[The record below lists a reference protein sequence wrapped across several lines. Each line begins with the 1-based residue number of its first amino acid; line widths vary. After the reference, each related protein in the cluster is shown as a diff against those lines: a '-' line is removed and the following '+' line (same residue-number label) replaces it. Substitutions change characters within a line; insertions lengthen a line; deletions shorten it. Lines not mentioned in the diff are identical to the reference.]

1 MPAEN
6 GSLNLPGAA
15 AGLFRVGPAPAGGD
29 GKRFGDHTG
38 ILAVWAFACGTAHH
52 QDYRAGA
59 GALCGMAQLY
69 LF

>member
-1 MPAEN
+1 MRMYDIIHKKRE
-6 GSLNLPGAA
+6 GGELDVYK
-15 AGLFRVGPAPAGGD
+15 RQAPAGGD

-59 GALCGMAQLY
+59 GALCGLS
-69 LF
+69 LIHI